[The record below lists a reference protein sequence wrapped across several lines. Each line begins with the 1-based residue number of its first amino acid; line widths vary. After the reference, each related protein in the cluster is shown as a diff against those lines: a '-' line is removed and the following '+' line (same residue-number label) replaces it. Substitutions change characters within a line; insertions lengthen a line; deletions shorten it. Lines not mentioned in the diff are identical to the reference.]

1 MTEST
6 KKGKRMNNDDNT
18 RPTPI
23 PADTIDVESLLPAP
37 GGPTHIDLKSGT
49 AVRALKSTDVEG
61 VLAEAKALGGG
72 IFVLPSNF
80 GKAKKPK
87 AAKAKKPAK

>member
-1 MTEST
+1 MS
-6 KKGKRMNNDDNT
+6 NDNT

-23 PADTIDVESLLPAP
+23 PADTIDVDSLLSAP
-37 GGPTHIDLKSGT
+37 GGPAPVDPKSGT
-49 AVRALKSTDVEG
+49 AVHALKSTDVEG
-61 VLAEAKALGGG
+61 VLAEARALGGG